1 MGRFAAR
8 CFGLTP
14 PQVCALCDAFATDDP
29 AELRAHTEVCFARA
43 SRVTVEETTVAEE
56 TAYQHWLAVQALP
69 LVQTSAVLMTLN
81 SLGSAVRVGLVLL
94 GPRFARVKS
103 SLSALPLLYA
113 LPSTGLPP
121 LLPSDVLEDALRS
134 MAALVLP
141 AMVLVRLPYHLA
153 FFYVTT
159 TPSWRDWYAP
169 SIGLWC
175 PTLFLIPHSST
186 GTSPATSDCGPLP
199 SWLRPWSGCTWRPS
213 SGCSCSA

>member
-1 MGRFAAR
+1 M
-8 CFGLTP
+8 
-14 PQVCALCDAFATDDP
+14 CALCGAFATDDP

-56 TAYQHWLAVQALP
+56 TAYQHWIAVQALA
-69 LVQTSAVLMTLN
+69 LVQTSAVLMSLN

-121 LLPSDVLEDALRS
+121 LLPNDVPDAALRS

-141 AMVLVRLPYHLA
+141 AMVLVRLPCHLA

-169 SIGLWC
+169 SFGLW
-175 PTLFLIPHSST
+175 LSERYSSFLIPHT
-186 GTSPATSDCGPLP
+186 GTSPATSDYGPLL
-199 SWLRPWSGCTWRPS
+199 SWLRPWSGCTLRPS